1 MTSPANCWAEGKAR
15 STTAS
20 PLRLRT
26 LGVEARPGDFVYVP
40 TGAVHRESNP
50 SMAPADVI
58 VVRAGSGEST
68 FNVGG
73 PPSP

>member
-1 MTSPANCWAEGKAR
+1 
-15 STTAS
+15 
-20 PLRLRT
+20 
-26 LGVEARPGDFVYVP
+26 
-40 TGAVHRESNP
+40 VHRESNP
-50 SMAPADVI
+50 SMAPADVL